1 MSLRKSFFA
10 LSFLLIAGLVASAQP
25 THPNS
30 PHDTLRTKDLTVTY
44 GRPYKKG
51 REIFGKLE
59 PYGKVYRCGA
69 DEATTIT
76 FAKDG
81 TFGGKA
87 VKAGTYSL
95 FVIPNATSW
104 TVILNSQAKQW
115 GAYDYE
121 KNKNKDVL
129 HVDVPVIKLG
139 SVVEQLTI
147 ASAGKNLTIAWDQT
161 QVAIPYSF

>member
-1 MSLRKSFFA
+1 MKNTLLLLSSFF
-10 LSFLLIAGLVASAQP
+10 FFGLLATAQP
-25 THPNS
+25 SHPNS

-44 GRPYKKG
+44 GRPSTKG

-81 TFGGKA
+81 KFGGKDI
-87 VKAGTYSL
+87 KAGKYSL
-95 FVIPNATSW
+95 FVIPEATKW
-104 TVILNSQAKQW
+104 TIILNSEPKQW

-121 KNKNKDVL
+121 KNKSKDVL
-129 HVDVPVIKLG
+129 HVDVPVTNL
-139 SVVEQLTI
+139 SSTVEKLTI
-147 ASAGKNLTIAWDQT
+147 DAPGKDLTIAWDKT
-161 QVAIPYSF
+161 KVAIPLSF

>member
-1 MSLRKSFFA
+1 MSLRKSLFA
-10 LSFLLIAGLVASAQP
+10 LSFLLVASLVVCAQP

-30 PHDTLRTKDLTVTY
+30 PHDTLRTKNLTVTY

-76 FAKDG
+76 FMKD
-81 TFGGKA
+81 
-87 VKAGTYSL
+87 GTYSL
-95 FVIPNATSW
+95 FVIPNEDKW
-104 TVILNSQAKQW
+104 TIILNGQAKQW

-121 KNKNKDVL
+121 KNKAKDVL
-129 HVDVPVIKLG
+129 HVDVPVTKLN

-147 ASAGKNLTIAWDQT
+147 ALAAKNLTIAWDQT
-161 QVAIPYSF
+161 QVAIPVSF